1 MPSPA
6 PSSRLDRRR
15 RATGS
20 GPSARR
26 RIAPAAASVTLAVLA
41 VGVVAPSAQCQAPA
55 PTPKPPHV
63 IRTTDDY
70 VSKLGPVRVNTR
82 TSNLSNAYRAFGRP
96 SSVTGKG
103 TTRRV
108 RWNAAGVSIVATT
121 FGGCRRRTR
130 CRTDELL
137 VQAAR
142 VTGPRWQTMAGLRI
156 GDPGTRISELYPQRD
171 APADGDGDVVL
182 TTAYS
187 EIGDPGEIPI
197 ITAQVRGGLIAGF
210 VVWIGAAGD

>member
-6 PSSRLDRRR
+6 PSSRPERRR
-15 RATGS
+15 RPAGS
-20 GPSARR
+20 GPSGRR
-26 RIAPAAASVTLAVLA
+26 RVVPAAASVGVATLA
-41 VGVVAPSAQCQAPA
+41 VGVAAPSAQGQA

-63 IRTTDDY
+63 IRTTDDH

-82 TSNLSNAYRAFGRP
+82 TSNLSNAYRSFGRP

-108 RWNAAGVSIVATT
+108 RWNAAGVSIVAAT

-156 GDPGTRISELYPQRD
+156 GDPGIRISELYPQRD

-182 TTAYS
+182 TTAYT
-187 EIGDPGEIPI
+187 EIGDPREIPI
-197 ITAQVRGGLIAGF
+197 VTAQVRGGVIAGF